1 MEAIYDGGELTMA
14 NLNIANV
21 SLETQRAVEQFLYHQ
36 AEVADGGR
44 WDEWLGL
51 FTRDG
56 KYWMP
61 AQADQETAEGVPNIF
76 YEDIFLMEMRIK
88 RVLHPN
94 AHSQAPEQR
103 LSRVVSNVMIESED
117 AATGDIVVRSKF
129 HLVEYR
135 LETQRF
141 FGGKYRHHLKKTDDG
156 YRIQLQRVDI
166 ANVEGPFDYVL
177 QTWL

>member
-1 MEAIYDGGELTMA
+1 MA
-14 NLNIANV
+14 KMNTANV
-21 SLETQRAVEQFLYHQ
+21 SLETQRAVEQFLFYQ

-44 WDEWLGL
+44 WDEWLEL
-51 FTRDG
+51 FTADG

-61 AQADQETAEGVPNIF
+61 ASAGQTVAEGVPSIF
-76 YEDIFLMEMRIK
+76 YEDLFLMEMRIK

-117 AATGDIVVRSKF
+117 AATGDVVVRSKF

-141 FGGKYRHHLKKTDDG
+141 FGGKYRHTLKKTDGG